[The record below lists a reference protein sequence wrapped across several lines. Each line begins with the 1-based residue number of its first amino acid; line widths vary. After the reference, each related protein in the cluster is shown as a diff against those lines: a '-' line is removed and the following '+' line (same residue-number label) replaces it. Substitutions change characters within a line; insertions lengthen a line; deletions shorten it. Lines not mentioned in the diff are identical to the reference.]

1 MGKIREQTRPLTVMV
16 RETIEEDNPAEAILR
31 PFYSVSSVIILRFTG
46 NVKSLRGRR
55 ISEI

>member
-16 RETIEEDNPAEAILR
+16 REKIEEDNPAEAILH